1 MARKGSRVSGVD
13 TYQVPWEL
21 DRLLA
26 LFGTVIAPTRV
37 LEIGSYE
44 GGTLWYWMQQAD
56 VVVSVDDQMRKRDDW
71 QVWADATGVEL
82 HTIQG
87 DSQHSAIV
95 DAASEH
101 GPYDMIFIDGDH
113 TPVAVRNDYMNYRP
127 MLADGGCIVFH
138 DIIPRHGYGVSEVW
152 EGVKAEEG
160 VRWIEIGQR
169 DVEPGN
175 EGPCGIG
182 IAWL

>member
-1 MARKGSRVSGVD
+1 LN
-13 TYQVPWEL
+13 T
-21 DRLLA
+21 
-26 LFGTVIAPTRV
+26 
-37 LEIGSYE
+37 
-44 GGTLWYWMQQAD
+44 
-56 VVVSVDDQMRKRDDW
+56 DDW
-71 QVWADATGVEL
+71 QKWADEAETEL

-87 DSQHSAIV
+87 DSMMPAIV
-95 DAASEH
+95 ETAREF
-101 GPYDMIFIDGDH
+101 GPYDLIFIDGDH
-113 TPVAVRNDYMNYRP
+113 SHYAVRHDFLNYSP
-127 MLADGGCIVFH
+127 MLAEGGCVVFH

>member
-1 MARKGSRVSGVD
+1 MARKGNRVSGVE
-13 TYQVPWEL
+13 TYQVPWEFEH
-21 DRLLA
+21 LLE
-26 LFGTVIAPTRV
+26 LVLKYDPRRI

-44 GGTLWYWMQQAD
+44 GGTLWHWLRQAD
-56 VVVSVDDQMRKRDDW
+56 MVVSVDDHMRRRDDW
-71 QVWADATGVEL
+71 EKWAADEHVEL

-87 DSQHSAIV
+87 DSQHPAIV
-95 DAASEH
+95 DAAGEH

-152 EGVKAEEG
+152 EGVKAEAA
-160 VRWIEIGQR
+160 RWVEIGQR
-169 DVEPGN
+169 AVEPGN